1 MLIPYAAPCSK
12 ATALGLFPGG
22 MPTKAWDCILYS
34 SEYHKIKALAL
45 MVHIYGNILHTT
57 FMPSVRKSA
66 RGAQIPEVRDTA
78 ELDHISHF

>member
-1 MLIPYAAPCSK
+1 
-12 ATALGLFPGG
+12 
-22 MPTKAWDCILYS
+22 
-34 SEYHKIKALAL
+34 

-78 ELDHISHF
+78 ELDHISHFWDQDSSYFGAILHICNSRNHPLLQTQSSLFKKWQAHLNSTS